1 MHEAAG
7 PAARPAQTGGVAP
20 TTPAAP
26 APAPSAPAAQPA
38 PAAPTGQPQ
47 NLFQVS
53 TLIYVSTGLSSTQT

>member
-20 TTPAAP
+20 TTPATSAP
-26 APAPSAPAAQPA
+26 APAAQAAPVAPA
-38 PAAPTGQPQ
+38 GQPQ

-53 TLIYVSTGLSSTQT
+53 TLISFSNGLSSIYV